1 MNWYTST
8 SSAHRKEHTLT
19 VSNLKIA
26 NYMIDHSCEMIGIEA
41 IPEKIIH
48 TKMIFRSENV
58 NEAYS
63 EALGLALHHLT
74 ANEENR
80 MISMLALL
88 RCVKRQEL
96 AEAGGVL

>member
-1 MNWYTST
+1 MNWY
-8 SSAHRKEHTLT
+8 KEHTLT
-19 VSNLKIA
+19 VSNLKVA

-58 NEAYS
+58 NEAYK
-63 EALGLALHHLT
+63 EALGLELSPLT
-74 ANEENR
+74 ASQENR
-80 MISMLALL
+80 IISMIALL

-96 AEAGGVL
+96 GETGGVL

>member
-1 MNWYTST
+1 MNWY
-8 SSAHRKEHTLT
+8 KEHTLT
-19 VSNLKIA
+19 VSNLKVA
-26 NYMIDHSCEMIGIEA
+26 SYMIDHSCEMIGIEA
-41 IPEKIIH
+41 IPEKIIQ

-63 EALGLALHHLT
+63 EALSLELPPLT
-74 ANEENR
+74 EYETNR
-80 MISMLALL
+80 IRSMLALL

>member
-1 MNWYTST
+1 MNWYT
-8 SSAHRKEHTLT
+8 EHTLT
-19 VSNLKIA
+19 VSNLEVA

-48 TKMIFRSENV
+48 TKMIFRSKNV
-58 NEAYS
+58 NEAYN
-63 EALGLALHHLT
+63 EALSLELPPLT

-80 MISMLALL
+80 IISMISLL

-96 AEAGGVL
+96 AEAGGEV

>member
-8 SSAHRKEHTLT
+8 SSAHRKEHTLI
-19 VSNLKIA
+19 VSNLKVA

-48 TKMIFRSENV
+48 TKMIFRSEDV

-63 EALGLALHHLT
+63 EALGMKLPPLT
-74 ANEENR
+74 DNEENR
-80 MISMLALL
+80 IISMIALL
-88 RCVKRQEL
+88 KCVKRQEL

>member
-1 MNWYTST
+1 MNWY
-8 SSAHRKEHTLT
+8 KEHTLT
-19 VSNLKIA
+19 VSNLKVA
-26 NYMIDHSCEMIGIEA
+26 NYMIDHACEMIGIEA

-63 EALGLALHHLT
+63 EALGLELLPLT
-74 ANEENR
+74 AREENR
-80 MISMLALL
+80 IISMIALL

-96 AEAGGVL
+96 AEAGGNV